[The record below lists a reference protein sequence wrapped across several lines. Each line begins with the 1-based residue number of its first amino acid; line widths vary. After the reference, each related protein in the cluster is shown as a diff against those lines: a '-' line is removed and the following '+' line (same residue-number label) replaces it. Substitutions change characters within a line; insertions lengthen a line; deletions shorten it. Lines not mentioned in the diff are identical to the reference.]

1 MSEGE
6 KGNDMKIIKTIVL
19 SIIIII
25 VSGCDQSGN
34 SNFSDPQERKIENL
48 RTFSKLYGYIRYFHP
63 SDEAASIDW
72 DKFLYY
78 GIEQVV
84 KAKNSVDLKNT
95 LESLFLPIAPSI
107 DIFLEGETP
116 REFNHP
122 ETIDDLVLVSWQHK
136 GVGADPSPMYKSLRL
151 GRIDRSEDLGYGIY
165 QYSGMRDDFGNKK
178 FKLSAKVRT
187 VENSKG
193 EIEIL
198 GYTPSFKETK
208 ISKTFENEEWEQL
221 ILEDEFEEGTGFI
234 FMFIRLLGKGKAWA
248 DDVEFQLE
256 NSEGKLQ
263 PFSISNKQFNSQDSS
278 GIPDSWKTDGY
289 GYEYSI
295 EKSENKTSIV
305 INYSEDFEYNSLFK
319 EHVKDVELVTK
330 DLGGG
335 IKCRFPIALYLPREQ
350 PKKFSELFIGLKNKL
365 DQVQL
370 EVNTA
375 QQEATRIGSVITAW
389 NIFQHFYPYFDVVQT
404 DWDSILTQT
413 LINVQDIRDENDCVI
428 TLSQMTAALH
438 DGHARVM
445 HPVRGKLKALPA
457 IFDYLE
463 DQIVVVSTNSD
474 QLQKGDIILELDGKS
489 ARQLLFDCEKT
500 ESGSPQRKKQ
510 EALRDFTTDD
520 STKVSDVKIRRGDQ
534 ILRISI
540 NRKLPRPEYD
550 RPSNISEIKD
560 NIYYVNLDKATIH
573 EIESQIQEIS
583 KAKGVVFDLRGMPN
597 RNDDVISYM
606 IDHPVQSPKWNV
618 PKIIYPDQES
628 IVGYDTSGRWT
639 IEPKQP
645 RIQGKIVFLTDK
657 SAFSYAESVMGIIE
671 HYKLAE
677 IIGSPTAGANGNV
690 NTFTTMGGFKF
701 RWTGMKVLKN
711 DDSQHHLVGI
721 LPTIRMEPTIKGIRE
736 GRDELI
742 EKAIEIIS
750 K

>member
-1 MSEGE
+1 
-6 KGNDMKIIKTIVL
+6 MKIIKTIVL
-19 SIIIII
+19 SIIIIFMA
-25 VSGCDQSGN
+25 GYDLQGN
-34 SNFSDPQERKIENL
+34 TNFSDPQKRKIENL
-48 RTFSKLYGYIRYFHP
+48 KTFSKLYGYIRYFHP

-78 GIEQVV
+78 GIEQVA
-84 KAKNSVDLKNT
+84 KAKNSIDLKNT
-95 LESLFLPIAPSI
+95 LDSLFLPIAPSI
-107 DIFLEGETP
+107 DIFFAGETP
-116 REFNHP
+116 GEFDQAEN
-122 ETIDDLVLVSWQHK
+122 IGDLVLVTWQHR
-136 GVGADPSPMYKSLRL
+136 GVKADPNPMYKSLRL
-151 GRIDRSEDLGYGIY
+151 GRIDCVENWSYGIY
-165 QYSGMRDDFGNKK
+165 QQSQRYDFGNKK
-178 FKLSAKVRT
+178 FKLSAEVRT
-187 VENSKG
+187 SGNSKG
-193 EIEIL
+193 EFEIL
-198 GYTPSFKETK
+198 GYANSGKYYLREE
-208 ISKTFENEEWEQL
+208 TFENEEWKQF
-221 ILEDEFEEGTGFI
+221 IFEDEFEEGII
-234 FMFIRLLGKGKAWA
+234 FLILTIRLKEKGKIFI
-248 DDVEFQLE
+248 DDIEFRLE
-256 NSEGKLQ
+256 KSKDNLQ
-263 PFSISNKQFNSQDSS
+263 PFSISNNQFITQDPG
-278 GIPDSWKTDGY
+278 GITESWETNGLAFKY
-289 GYEYSI
+289 NI

-305 INYSEDFEYNSLFK
+305 IQSSEEFEYNSLFK
-319 EHVKDVELVTK
+319 EHGKGNELITK
-330 DLGGG
+330 ELGSG

-375 QQEATRIGSVITAW
+375 QQEVTRIGAVITAW
-389 NIFQHFYPYFDVVQT
+389 NIFQHFYPYFDVVHT
-404 DWDSILTQT
+404 DWDSVLTQT
-413 LINVQDIRDENDCVI
+413 LINVQDIRDENDFVI

-474 QLQKGDIILELDGKS
+474 QLLKGDIILELDGKS

-560 NIYYVNLDKATIH
+560 NIYYVNLNKATMQ

-583 KAKGVVFDLRGMPN
+583 KAKGVVFDLRGMPKGN
-597 RNDDVISYM
+597 HDVISHM
-606 IDHPVQSPKWNV
+606 IDHPVLSPKWNI
-618 PKIIYPDQES
+618 PHIIYPDQES
-628 IVGYDTSGRWT
+628 IVGYDTSQWT

-657 SAFSYAESVMGIIE
+657 SAFSYAESFMGIIE
-671 HYKLAE
+671 HYKLSE
-677 IIGSPTAGANGNV
+677 IIGSPTAGANGNI
-690 NTFTTMGGFKF
+690 NTITTMGGFQF
-701 RWTGMKVLKN
+701 RWTGMKVLKH

-721 LPTIRMEPTIKGIRE
+721 LPTIPMEPTIKGIRE